1 LGLNNKYYFLGFNN
15 RYYFCLEKARAK
27 EERPRRRG
35 QGGEAKVQ
43 GGCQVKLMNS
53 PELT

>member
-35 QGGEAKVQ
+35 QGPRRLSGKI
-43 GGCQVKLMNS
+43 N
-53 PELT
+53 ELT